1 VERFL
6 LENMVI
12 GISAGALS
20 CLLGFA
26 IARLITLL
34 PLDVTGGG
42 GTSSMIEAVRPEY
55 FLYAW
60 PLHWL

>member
-42 GTSSMIEAVRPEY
+42 GTSSMIVMAAKLDPVEAIGSER
-55 FLYAW
+55 
-60 PLHWL
+60 